1 MQFINEWPPKEE
13 VESEAPK
20 CKKLRTDSVF
30 HVEDLVGVEPLIASW
45 WRKYGKSLSSLGT
58 VSNSPHVRIRAM
70 LRREECQD
78 FIRSLESRL
87 KLSNK
92 IVDKYTLLTLYRLQ
106 GRDSDAFTLCQSLLK
121 ERSLRL
127 LSSDS
132 QANLEYIKAL
142 RPFDKEILRVSTLAQ
157 LQNDFAIQCA
167 KGGGVRLPKRPLE
180 VQVFQAKDLTL
191 QDFKEKFAKA
201 KKPVII
207 EGLELTKHFWSFEFL
222 KKVAGHRSVQLRYS
236 KRDSTEWARLE
247 TSSSKISVKEFIESI
262 ESGKETE
269 GYLFDWS
276 LPMNSQELLADFS
289 IPFYFEV
296 CDYLKR
302 VDCSLYKRSWPSLF
316 ISPKGTVSDLHI
328 DAFASNFWMALL
340 SGSKKWTFFSPEST
354 PYLRPRYFDT
364 FDPVFDID
372 WQHSVLLFNFWKT
385 SSHMLFITYVLPS
398 A

>member
-1 MQFINEWPPKEE
+1 MQFITEWPPGEE
-13 VESEAPK
+13 ANSEVQK
-20 CKKLRTDSVF
+20 CKKLKVDSKYKVD
-30 HVEDLVGVEPLIASW
+30 DLVGVQPLIASW
-45 WRKYGKSLSSLGT
+45 WKKYGKSSLRT
-58 VSNSPHVRIRAM
+58 VSKSPYVKIKAI
-70 LRREECQD
+70 LKQVECQD
-78 FIRSLESRL
+78 FIHGLESRL
-87 KLSNK
+87 KLSYK

-106 GRDSDAFTLCQSLLK
+106 GRDSDAFTLCQTLLK
-121 ERSLRL
+121 ERSLRP

-142 RPFDKEILRVSTLAQ
+142 TSFDKEILRVSTLAQ

-167 KGGGVRLPKRPLE
+167 KGGEVRLPKRPLE

-191 QDFKEKFAKA
+191 QDFTEKFAKA

-222 KKVAGHRSVQLRYS
+222 KKVAGHRSIQLRYS
-236 KRDSTEWARLE
+236 KPDSIEWAKLE
-247 TSSSKISVKEFIESI
+247 TSPSTITVKEFIESI
-262 ESGKETE
+262 ESGRETE

-276 LPMNSQELLADFS
+276 LPMNSPELLADFS

-302 VDCSLYKRSWPSLF
+302 VDSPMYKRSWPSLF

-340 SGSKKWTFFSPEST
+340 SGEKRWTFFSPEST

-372 WQHSVLLFNFWKT
+372 WQHSVLKYFP
-385 SSHMLFITYVLPS
+385 ITGRALL
-398 A
+398 